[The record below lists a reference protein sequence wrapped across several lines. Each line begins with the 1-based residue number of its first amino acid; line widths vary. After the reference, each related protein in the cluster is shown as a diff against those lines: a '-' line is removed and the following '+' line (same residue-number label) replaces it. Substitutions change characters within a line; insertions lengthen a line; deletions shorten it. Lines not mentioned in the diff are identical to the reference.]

1 MAIRSSDQI
10 SIVDLT
16 DGYSVM
22 LTNDSHTFLG
32 DTSKA
37 IAASTQTTVIAM
49 CGASQVAASVNLDD
63 VVKPTGVNVTK
74 DTDAT
79 QPTLTIAVTTAVT
92 AGGVVDIPIQLDNGN
107 ITIHKLFTFQI
118 AFKGQTGAAGSSA
131 QWYTGTKITGT
142 STTATIFSDSGI
154 TAAKVGDMYLNTSTQ
169 NTYRCTVAGAADVA
183 KWVYVSNIKGAT
195 GGACG
200 EVGVRLQHQRRDRRS
215 RLFSTVVYGHRNHG
229 HIYHSHDLQRFW
241 RRQRKGRRH
250 VPEHQYP
257 EYLPLHRRWRG

>member
-92 AGGVVDIPIQLDNGN
+92 AGGVVDIPVQLDNGN
-107 ITIHKLFTFQI
+107 M
-118 AFKGQTGAAGSSA
+118 AAVRMRED
-131 QWYTGTKITGT
+131 QVRKIPVV
-142 STTATIFSDSGI
+142 SRRSERKFSGCLDGF
-154 TAAKVGDMYLNTSTQ
+154 VPLQ
-169 NTYRCTVAGAADVA
+169 HFHQ
-183 KWVYVSNIKGAT
+183 
-195 GGACG
+195 
-200 EVGVRLQHQRRDRRS
+200 EVGGHDDPPFPVLRRS
-215 RLFSTVVYGHRNHG
+215 ETETVFFL
-229 HIYHSHDLQRFW
+229 SAL
-241 RRQRKGRRH
+241 
-250 VPEHQYP
+250 
-257 EYLPLHRRWRG
+257 